1 MLRTSVLD
9 PPDLAAAAAMRPRLS
24 LQDKRLTLAAATLGS
39 FVALLDSTVVSI
51 ALPAIRGDLGGGLES
66 QQWIVNAYLLMLG
79 SLILIGGS
87 LGDVFGARRL
97 FVLGAAGFGVVS
109 VGCALAPSVG
119 ALIAA
124 RALQGMFGALLT
136 PASLALIVA
145 AFPQD
150 ERGRAIGTW
159 TAYSGI
165 AAVVGPL
172 VGGWLVDALSWRWIF
187 AINLPFILVAL
198 TIATRMPVAAASRSR
213 RRPDWLGAGLC
224 AIGLAGP
231 TFGLVREPSLGWA
244 HPLVAGPIVSG
255 VAVFVLFLFW
265 ERRGAGDPM
274 LPLGL
279 FRRPNFTWGNV
290 ETVLIYGGLG
300 LLFFVLVVF
309 LQQTAGYTALE
320 AGAATIPTTVV
331 LFLLA
336 KRFGA
341 LADVHGPRLFMAAGP
356 LVSASGVIYLLA
368 MVDEAPAF
376 LRDVLP
382 GTTIFAL
389 GLAIVVA
396 PLTAAILAD
405 ADDRTAGIASGVNNA
420 MARIG
425 GLLATAAVGTVA
437 GGALDLGGFRM
448 ALAVVA
454 GLLAL
459 GGAIGIRGIRN
470 PRRDVAASRCAGGP
484 LAGAPAALADAPGV
498 PWLVERQSRGQPGP
512 AARRAIDGEPAAERG
527 RPVA

>member
-1 MLRTSVLD
+1 
-9 PPDLAAAAAMRPRLS
+9 MRA
-24 LQDKRLTLAAATLGS
+24 KRLTLAAATLGS
-39 FVALLDSTVVSI
+39 FVALLDSTVVNI
-51 ALPAIRGDLGGGLES
+51 ALPAIRNDLGGGLES
-66 QQWIVNAYLLMLG
+66 QQWIVNAYLLTLG

-87 LGDVFGARRL
+87 LGDVFGERRL

-109 VGCALAPSVG
+109 VGCALATSVG

-124 RALQGMFGALLT
+124 RALQGVFGALLT

-145 AFPQD
+145 AFPPD

-187 AINLPFILVAL
+187 AINLPPILLAL
-198 TIATRMPVAAASRSR
+198 AIARRMPAPDVTRPA

-231 TFGLVREPSLGWA
+231 TFGLVRQPALGWG
-244 HPLVAGPIVSG
+244 HPLVAGPIAIG
-255 VAVFVLFLFW
+255 VVVFALFVVW
-265 ERRGAGDPM
+265 ERRGAADPM
-274 LPLGL
+274 LPLDL

-290 ETVLIYGGLG
+290 ETLLVYGGLG

-309 LQQTAGYTALE
+309 LQQTAGYSALE

-331 LFLLA
+331 MFLLA

-341 LADVHGPRLFMAAGP
+341 LADTHGPRMFMAAGP
-356 LVSASGVIYLLA
+356 LVSATGVLYLLA
-368 MVDEAPAF
+368 VVDDTPGF

-396 PLTAAILAD
+396 PLTAAILGD
-405 ADDRTAGIASGVNNA
+405 VDQGSAGIASGVNNA
-420 MARIG
+420 VARIA

-459 GGAIGIRGIRN
+459 GGAVGLLGIRT
-470 PRRDVAASRCAGGP
+470 PRRGVAASRCA
-484 LAGAPAALADAPGV
+484 AGQLTGAPSAIADAPAASGSA
-498 PWLVERQSRGQPGP
+498 
-512 AARRAIDGEPAAERG
+512 
-527 RPVA
+527 

>member
-1 MLRTSVLD
+1 M
-9 PPDLAAAAAMRPRLS
+9 AARA
-24 LQDKRLTLAAATLGS
+24 DKGLTLAAATLGS
-39 FVALLDSTVVSI
+39 FVVLLDSTVVGI
-51 ALPAIRGDLGGGLES
+51 ALPAIRSDLGGGLES

-87 LGDVFGARRL
+87 LGDVFGERRL

-109 VGCALAPSVG
+109 AGCALAPTVE
-119 ALIAA
+119 ALIAT
-124 RALQGMFGALLT
+124 RALQGVFGALLT

-145 AFPQD
+145 AFPPD

-187 AINLPFILVAL
+187 AINLPFIFVAL
-198 TIATRMPVAAASRSR
+198 AIATRIPAAGGSRSR

-224 AIGLAGP
+224 VIGLAGP
-231 TFGLVREPSLGWA
+231 TIGLVRQPGRGWA
-244 HPLVAGPIVSG
+244 DPLVAGPIVLG
-255 VAVFVLFLFW
+255 VAVFALFLRW
-265 ERRGAGDPM
+265 ERSGAADPM
-274 LPLGL
+274 LPLEL

-290 ETVLIYGGLG
+290 QTALVYGGLG

-331 LFLLA
+331 MFLFA

-341 LADVHGPRLFMAAGP
+341 LADRHGPRPFMAAGP
-356 LVSASGVIYLLA
+356 LVSAIGVIYLVA
-368 MVDEAPAF
+368 MVDDTPSF
-376 LRDVLP
+376 QRDVIP

-405 ADDRTAGIASGVNNA
+405 ADESNAGIASGVNNA
-420 MARIG
+420 VARVA
-425 GLLATAAVGTVA
+425 GLVATAAVGTGA
-437 GGALDLGGFRM
+437 GGALNLDGFRM
-448 ALAVVA
+448 ALAAVA
-454 GLLAL
+454 GLLAV
-459 GGAIGIRGIRN
+459 GAAIGLRGTGST
-470 PRRDVAASRCAGGP
+470 RREVAASRCAGGQ
-484 LAGAPAALADAPGV
+484 LVGAPSAVADAPDSAMPESTGLKTRD
-498 PWLVERQSRGQPGP
+498 PD
-512 AARRAIDGEPAAERG
+512 AALTRTRAG
-527 RPVA
+527 RAGAKVTI

>member
-1 MLRTSVLD
+1 MMLGRW
-9 PPDLAAAAAMRPRLS
+9 PAAAPAVLPRLS
-24 LQDKRLTLAAATLGS
+24 LRDKRLTLAAATLGS

-87 LGDVFGARRL
+87 LGDVFGERRL
-97 FVLGAAGFGVVS
+97 FVLGLAGFGVMS
-109 VGCALAPSVG
+109 AGCALAPTVD

-124 RALQGMFGALLT
+124 RALQGVCGALLT

-145 AFPQD
+145 AFPPAV
-150 ERGRAIGTW
+150 RGKAIGTW
-159 TAYSGI
+159 TAYGGI

-187 AINLPFILVAL
+187 AINLPFILIAL
-198 TIATRMPVAAASRSR
+198 VIAARIPAAAASRLD
-213 RRPDWLGAGLC
+213 RRPDWLGAALC
-224 AIGLAGP
+224 ALGLAGP
-231 TFGLVREPSLGWA
+231 TIGLIRQPELGWA
-244 HPLVAGPIVSG
+244 HPLVSGPIVLG
-255 VAVFVLFLFW
+255 VAVFVLFLMW
-265 ERRGAGDPM
+265 ERHGAADPM

-290 ETVLIYGGLG
+290 ETALVYGGLG

-309 LQQTAGYTALE
+309 LQQSAGYSALE

-331 LFLLA
+331 LFLFA

-341 LADVHGPRLFMAAGP
+341 LADRYGPRLFMAAGP
-356 LVSASGVIYLLA
+356 LVSAAGVLYLL
-368 MVDEAPAF
+368 MRVDRTPGF
-376 LRDVLP
+376 VSDVLP

-389 GLAIVVA
+389 GLAVVVA

-405 ADDRTAGIASGVNNA
+405 ADESDAGIASGVNNA
-420 MARIG
+420 VARVA

-448 ALAVVA
+448 ALAAVA

-459 GGAIGIRGIRN
+459 GGAIGLWGIRN
-470 PRRDVAASRCAGGP
+470 PRRDVAAARCAAGQ
-484 LAGAPAALADAPGV
+484 LAGAP
-498 PWLVERQSRGQPGP
+498 
-512 AARRAIDGEPAAERG
+512 RAIVDA
-527 RPVA
+527 

>member
-1 MLRTSVLD
+1 MTAADRLALRGTRRASRGPSAD
-9 PPDLAAAAAMRPRLS
+9 SRDRSADAADVLS
-24 LQDKRLTLAAATLGS
+24 LRDKRLTLAAATLGS
-39 FVALLDSTVVSI
+39 FVALLDSTVVGI
-51 ALPAIRGDLGGGLES
+51 ALPAIHADLGGGLES

-87 LGDVFGARRL
+87 LGDVFGERRL
-97 FVLGAAGFGVVS
+97 FVLGMAGFGVLS
-109 VGCALAPSVG
+109 VACALAPSLGV
-119 ALIAA
+119 LIAA
-124 RALQGMFGALLT
+124 RALQGVFGALLM
-136 PASLALIVA
+136 PVSLALIVA
-145 AFPQD
+145 AFPPD
-150 ERGRAIGTW
+150 ERGKAIGTW

-172 VGGWLVDALSWRWIF
+172 VGGWLVDTLSWRWIF
-187 AINLPFILVAL
+187 AINLPFIAAAL
-198 TIATRMPVAAASRSR
+198 GIATRVPGANSSRLP

-231 TFGLVREPSLGWA
+231 TFGLIRQPALGWA
-244 HPLVAGPIVSG
+244 HPLVAGPILVG
-255 VAVFVLFLFW
+255 VAVFVGFVLW
-265 ERRGAGDPM
+265 ERRGAADPM
-274 LPLGL
+274 LPLEL
-279 FRRPNFTWGNV
+279 FRRRNFTWGNA

-341 LADVHGPRLFMAAGP
+341 LADTHGPRLFMAVGP
-356 LVSASGVIYLLA
+356 LVSASGVVYLLA
-368 MVDEAPAF
+368 RVDETPGF
-376 LRDVLP
+376 VQDVLP

-396 PLTAAILAD
+396 PLTAVILGDVAESN
-405 ADDRTAGIASGVNNA
+405 AGIASGVNNA
-420 MARIG
+420 IARVA
-425 GLLATAAVGTVA
+425 GLLATATVGTVA

-454 GLLAL
+454 GLLTI
-459 GGAIGIRGIRN
+459 GGAIGFYGIRK
-470 PRRDVAASRCAGGP
+470 RGREVAASHCAAGQ
-484 LAGAPAALADAPGV
+484 LAGAPAAIADPPRASAEPPRV
-498 PWLVERQSRGQPGP
+498 S
-512 AARRAIDGEPAAERG
+512 AAAG
-527 RPVA
+527 

>member
-1 MLRTSVLD
+1 VLVSLRG
-9 PPDLAAAAAMRPRLS
+9 
-24 LQDKRLTLAAATLGS
+24 KRLTLAAATLGS
-39 FVALLDSTVVSI
+39 FVTLLDSTVVSI
-51 ALPAIRGDLGGGLES
+51 ALPAIRSDLGGGLET
-66 QQWIVNAYLLMLG
+66 QQWVVNAYLLTLG

-87 LGDVFGARRL
+87 LSDLFGERRL
-97 FVLGAAGFGVVS
+97 FVVGATGFGVVS
-109 VGCALAPSVG
+109 AGCALAPSVG

-124 RALQGMFGALLT
+124 RALHGMFGALLT

-145 AFPQD
+145 AFPAD
-150 ERGRAIGTW
+150 ERGQAIGTW

-172 VGGWLVDALSWRWIF
+172 VGGCLVDALSWRWIF
-187 AINLPFILVAL
+187 AINLPVILVAL
-198 TIATRMPVAAASRSR
+198 AIATQIPATAGGRAR

-231 TFGLVREPSLGWA
+231 TIGLVRQPGLGWA
-244 HPLVAGPIVSG
+244 DPLVAGPIVIG
-255 VAVFVLFLFW
+255 VAMFLLFLLW
-265 ERRGAGDPM
+265 ERRGTADPM

-279 FRRPNFTWGNV
+279 FRRRNFTWGNA
-290 ETVLIYGGLG
+290 ETALIYGGLG

-341 LADVHGPRLFMAAGP
+341 LADAHGPRLFLALGP
-356 LVSASGVIYLLA
+356 VVSASGVIYLLGT
-368 MVDEAPAF
+368 VGDTPAF

-405 ADDRTAGIASGVNNA
+405 ADASSAGIASGVNNA
-420 MARIG
+420 VARVA

-459 GGAIGIRGIRN
+459 GGAIGICGMRN
-470 PRRDVAASRCAGGP
+470 PRRDVAASRCAGGQ
-484 LAGAPAALADAPGV
+484 LAGAPSAIADMPTAATPESPRGRRIDATSSVLASAHPS
-498 PWLVERQSRGQPGP
+498 E
-512 AARRAIDGEPAAERG
+512 ATRRATRKTPANRTT
-527 RPVA
+527 

>member
-1 MLRTSVLD
+1 MLRTSVLE
-9 PPDLAAAAAMRPRLS
+9 PPGLAGRRTVRPPLS
-24 LQDKRLTLAAATLGS
+24 LRDKRLTLAAATLGS
-39 FVALLDSTVVSI
+39 FVALLDSTVVGI
-51 ALPAIRGDLGGGLES
+51 ALPGISSDLGGGLES
-66 QQWIVNAYLLMLG
+66 QQWIVNAYLLTLG
-79 SLILIGGS
+79 SFILIGGS
-87 LGDVFGARRL
+87 LGDVFGERRL
-97 FVLGAAGFGVVS
+97 FVLGAAGFGAS
-109 VGCALAPSVG
+109 SAGCALAPSVG

-124 RALQGMFGALLT
+124 RALQGVFGALLT

-145 AFPQD
+145 AFPRD
-150 ERGRAIGTW
+150 ERGKAIGTW
-159 TAYSGI
+159 TAYSGV

-187 AINLPFILVAL
+187 IINLPLVLVAL
-198 TIATRMPVAAASRSR
+198 AIATRMPAGTASRVR

-224 AIGLAGP
+224 AVGLAGP
-231 TFGLVREPSLGWA
+231 TFGLIRQPTLGWA
-244 HPLVAGPIVSG
+244 DPQVAGPIALG
-255 VAVFVLFLFW
+255 VAVFVLFLWW
-265 ERRGAGDPM
+265 EQRGTADPM
-274 LPLGL
+274 LPVRL

-290 ETVLIYGGLG
+290 ETAAIYGGLG

-309 LQQTAGYTALE
+309 LQQAAGYSALE

-341 LADVHGPRLFMAAGP
+341 LADSYGPRPFMAAGP
-356 LVSASGVIYLLA
+356 LVSAIGVVYLLA
-368 MVDEAPAF
+368 MVDESPGF

-405 ADDRTAGIASGVNNA
+405 ADESSAGIASGVNNA
-420 MARIG
+420 VARVA

-437 GGALDLGGFRM
+437 GGTLDLGGFRM

-454 GLLAL
+454 GLLVAAGVVGL
-459 GGAIGIRGIRN
+459 CGIRN
-470 PRRDVAASRCAGGP
+470 PRRDVAASRCAGGQ
-484 LAGAPAALADAPGV
+484 LAGAP
-498 PWLVERQSRGQPGP
+498 S
-512 AARRAIDGEPAAERG
+512 AIDDPAG
-527 RPVA
+527 VAVG

>member
-1 MLRTSVLD
+1 MLRTSVTR
-9 PPDLAAAAAMRPRLS
+9 PPVLAAASTMGPRLS
-24 LQDKRLTLAAATLGS
+24 LRDKRLMLAAATLGS
-39 FVALLDSTVVSI
+39 FVVLLDSTVVSI
-51 ALPAIRGDLGGGLES
+51 ALPAIRSDLGGGLES
-66 QQWIVNAYLLMLG
+66 QQWIVNAYLLTLG
-79 SLILIGGS
+79 SFILIGGS
-87 LGDVFGARRL
+87 LGDVFGERRL
-97 FVLGAAGFGVVS
+97 FVLGTAGFGVLS
-109 VGCALAPSVG
+109 LGCALAPSVG

-124 RALQGMFGALLT
+124 RALQGVFGALLT
-136 PASLALIVA
+136 PASLALIVG
-145 AFPQD
+145 AFPPD
-150 ERGRAIGTW
+150 ERGNAIGTW
-159 TAYSGI
+159 TAYSGV

-198 TIATRMPVAAASRSR
+198 TIATRMPDPAASRLR

-231 TFGLVREPSLGWA
+231 TIGLVRQPGLGWA
-244 HPLVAGPIVSG
+244 NPLVAGPIVVG
-255 VAVFVLFLFW
+255 VAVFVLFLLW
-265 ERRGAGDPM
+265 ERRGAADPM

-279 FRRPNFTWGNV
+279 FRRRNFTWGNV

-331 LFLLA
+331 LFLLS

-341 LADVHGPRLFMAAGP
+341 LADSHGPRLFMAAGP
-356 LVSASGVIYLLA
+356 LVSALGAIYLLA
-368 MVDEAPAF
+368 MVDETPAF
-376 LRDVLP
+376 LRDVVP

-396 PLTAAILAD
+396 PLTAAILAE
-405 ADDRTAGIASGVNNA
+405 AGESTAGIASGVNNA
-420 MARIG
+420 VARVA

-459 GGAIGIRGIRN
+459 GGAIGVCGIRN
-470 PRRDVAASRCAGGP
+470 PRRDVAASRCAGGQ
-484 LAGAPAALADAPGV
+484 LVGAPSPVADT
-498 PWLVERQSRGQPGP
+498 SRCHESTPRPVFSGARPSDADRC
-512 AARRAIDGEPAAERG
+512 AARATRAKGTT
-527 RPVA
+527 

>member
-1 MLRTSVLD
+1 VTTR
-9 PPDLAAAAAMRPRLS
+9 
-24 LQDKRLTLAAATLGS
+24 DKRLTLAAATLGS

-87 LGDVFGARRL
+87 LGDVFGERRL
-97 FVLGAAGFGVVS
+97 FILGLAGFGVMS
-109 VGCALAPSVG
+109 AGCALAPSID

-124 RALQGMFGALLT
+124 RALQGVFAALLT

-145 AFPQD
+145 AFPPA
-150 ERGRAIGTW
+150 ERGKAIGTW

-198 TIATRMPVAAASRSR
+198 ALALRIPAAAARR
-213 RRPDWLGAGLC
+213 LDRRPDWAGAALC
-224 AIGLAGP
+224 ALGLAGP
-231 TFGLVREPSLGWA
+231 TFALIRQPALGWA
-244 HPLVAGPIVSG
+244 HPLVAGPLVIG
-255 VAVFVLFLFW
+255 IAVFVGFVCW
-265 ERRGAGDPM
+265 ERHGTADPM

-279 FRRPNFTWGNV
+279 FRRPNFTWGNA
-290 ETVLIYGGLG
+290 ETALIYGGLG

-309 LQQTAGYTALE
+309 LQQSAGYSALE

-341 LADVHGPRLFMAAGP
+341 LADRYGPRLFMAVGP
-356 LVSASGVIYLLA
+356 LVAAVGVVYLLA
-368 MVDEAPAF
+368 MVDRTPSF
-376 LRDVLP
+376 LADVLP

-396 PLTAAILAD
+396 PLTAANLAD
-405 ADDRTAGIASGVNNA
+405 AGESDAGIASGVNNA
-420 MARIG
+420 VARVA

-454 GLLAL
+454 GLLAV
-459 GGAIGIRGIRN
+459 GGVIGLSGIRN
-470 PRRDVAASRCAGGP
+470 PRREVAAARCAAGQ
-484 LAGAPAALADAPGV
+484 LAGAPSAIAETSQTAPCHGSMPRPVFAGGEPGGV
-498 PWLVERQSRGQPGP
+498 V
-512 AARRAIDGEPAAERG
+512 RRATTTGGAP
-527 RPVA
+527 

>member
-1 MLRTSVLD
+1 MLHRSVPG
-9 PPDLAAAAAMRPRLS
+9 PPGLAAAPAMHPRLS
-24 LQDKRLTLAAATLGS
+24 LRDKRLTLGAATLGS
-39 FVALLDSTVVSI
+39 FIVLLDSTVVSI
-51 ALPAIRGDLGGGLES
+51 ALPAISSDLGGGLES

-87 LGDVFGARRL
+87 LSDVFGERRL
-97 FVLGAAGFGVVS
+97 FVLGAAGFGVAS

-124 RALQGMFGALLT
+124 RALQGVFGALLT

-145 AFPQD
+145 AFPPD
-150 ERGRAIGTW
+150 ERGKAIGTW
-159 TAYSGI
+159 TAYSGM

-198 TIATRMPVAAASRSR
+198 TIATRMPAAAVSRVR
-213 RRPDWLGAGLC
+213 RRPDWLGGGLC

-231 TFGLVREPSLGWA
+231 TIGLVRQPGLGWA
-244 HPLVAGPIVSG
+244 HPLVAGPIVIG
-255 VAVFVLFLFW
+255 VAVFVLFLLW
-265 ERRGAGDPM
+265 ERRGAADPM
-274 LPLGL
+274 LPLAL

-290 ETVLIYGGLG
+290 ETLLVYGGLG

-341 LADVHGPRLFMAAGP
+341 LADRHGPRLFMAAGP
-356 LVSASGVIYLLA
+356 LVSAGGVLYMLA
-368 MVDEAPAF
+368 MIDETPAF
-376 LRDVLP
+376 VRDVLP

-405 ADDRTAGIASGVNNA
+405 ADESTAGIASGVNNA
-420 MARIG
+420 VARVA

-437 GGALDLGGFRM
+437 GGALDVGGFRM

-459 GGAIGIRGIRN
+459 GGAVGLRGIRN
-470 PRRDVAASRCAGGP
+470 PRREVAASRCAGGQ
-484 LAGAPAALADAPGV
+484 LAGAPSAIADAPEGYA
-498 PWLVERQSRGQPGP
+498 GTP
-512 AARRAIDGEPAAERG
+512 A
-527 RPVA
+527 